1 MRNFNFLYGFNIKL
15 SNHFNSNSD
24 GVLNYAF
31 FKKNPLVL
39 SPEKNDSFN
48 EFINRLNDI
57 LDILFNIF
65 NRPYIE
71 TKVYEVIKRNELV
84 SNFSND
90 SFAKTVKDASLWKE
104 YNKKMRPELVYSIE
118 YDDSFINYENTFIIY
133 AFKQIINL
141 VSTLKEFN
149 IESTNSLKSFYGT
162 NEASLSKLSVY
173 KSLNE
178 DKDIVSKYI
187 YVDGENNQNYENL
200 LKIHSKIKHLKLH
213 KFYRVLKDHQFK
225 LPINLTNTILH
236 DIRYNKVYRFCKDN
250 LLISN
255 TLFDFDTAFYNYT
268 VFRIFNFLT
277 ESKKVKT
284 LKIKELTFNKNKIGI
299 NEEVSF
305 IYNSIEYLLS
315 LDPLN
320 NALILKTTIGN
331 ETNETLIKTIYSY
344 NNELFDSFNYDNL
357 IIYTNNNLSKNFSN
371 IVELN
376 FEKDMFDDSLIE
388 NTLISTQIL
397 IPYLKDK
404 ITKCPY
410 CGKEHLTKESNHYHC
425 LDCNGEFKLIN
436 KNEKNF
442 IRIKNLWRNY

>member
-1 MRNFNFLYGFNIKL
+1 MRNFNFLYEFNVKL
-15 SNHFNSNSD
+15 SNHFNSTSD
-24 GVLNYAF
+24 GVLSYAF
-31 FKKNPLVL
+31 FKENPLAL

-48 EFINRLNDI
+48 EFINKLNDI

-90 SFAKTVKDASLWKE
+90 SFVKTVKDASLWKE
-104 YNKKMRPELVYSIE
+104 QNKKMRPELVYSIE

-149 IESTNSLKSFYGT
+149 IESTNSLKSYYGT

-173 KSLNE
+173 KSLSE
-178 DKDIVSKYI
+178 DKEVLAKYI
-187 YVDGENNQNYENL
+187 YLDGESNQNYEKL

-213 KFYRVLKDHQFK
+213 KFYRTLKDSEFR

-236 DIRYNKVYRFCKDN
+236 DIRYNKIYRFCKDN

-255 TLFDFDTAFYNYT
+255 TLFDFDTAFYNYS
-268 VFRIFNFLT
+268 VFRILNYLT
-277 ESKKVKT
+277 ESEKVKS
-284 LKIKELTFNKNKIGI
+284 LKINDLSFEKYKLGL
-299 NEEVSF
+299 NEEVTFKFKQVDYSLNLDPSN
-305 IYNSIEYLLS
+305 NSII
-315 LDPLN
+315 LN
-320 NALILKTTIGN
+320 TKIAN
-331 ETNETLIKTIYSY
+331 EVNKTLIKTIYSY
-344 NNELFDSFNYDNL
+344 SNELFDAFNFDNL
-357 IIYTNNNLSKNFSN
+357 IIFTNNNLSKNFSN

-397 IPYLKDK
+397 IPYTKDK
-404 ITKCPY
+404 IIKCPY
-410 CGKEHLTKESNHYHC
+410 CGKEHLVNELNHYHC
-425 LDCNGEFKLIN
+425 LDCNGEFKFIAKN
-436 KNEKNF
+436 KKNY
-442 IRIKNLWRNY
+442 IWIKSLWRNN

>member
-1 MRNFNFLYGFNIKL
+1 MRNFNFLYEFNVKL

-24 GVLNYAF
+24 GVLNYTF

-48 EFINRLNDI
+48 EFITRLNDI

-84 SNFSND
+84 SNFSVD
-90 SFAKTVKDASLWKE
+90 SFVKTVKDASLWKE
-104 YNKKMRPELVYSIE
+104 QNKKMRPELVYSIE

-149 IESTNSLKSFYGT
+149 IESTNSLKSYYGT

-173 KSLNE
+173 KSLSE
-178 DKDIVSKYI
+178 EKDVVAKYI
-187 YVDGENNQNYENL
+187 YLDGESNQNYEKL
-200 LKIHSKIKHLKLH
+200 IKIHSKIKHLKLH
-213 KFYRVLKDHQFK
+213 KFYRVLKDHDFK

-236 DIRYNKVYRFCKDN
+236 DIRYNKVYRFLKDN

-255 TLFDFDTAFYNYT
+255 TLFDFDTAFYNYS

-277 ESKKVKT
+277 ECKKVKS
-284 LKIKELTFNKNKIGI
+284 LNINDLSFNKFKLQLL
-299 NEEVSF
+299 EEVTF
-305 IYNSIEYLLS
+305 KYNQVTYS
-315 LDPLN
+315 LTLDSLN
-320 NALILKTTIGN
+320 NAIVLKTKIGD
-331 ETNETLIKTIYSY
+331 ETNTTLIKTTYSY

-357 IIYTNNNLSKNFSN
+357 IVFTNNNSSKNFSN

-376 FEKDMFDDSLIE
+376 FEKDMYDDSLIE

-397 IPYLKDK
+397 IPYMKDEVN
-404 ITKCPY
+404 KCPY
-410 CGKEHLTKESNHYHC
+410 CGKERLKKESKHYHC
-425 LDCNGEFKLIN
+425 LDCNGEFKLIK
-436 KNEKNF
+436 KNTKNF
-442 IRIKNLWRNY
+442 IWIKNLWRNY